1 MRYVFDSSALL
12 NIVRALGEDS
22 LKYIRGS
29 YISTLTLYEVGSALW
44 KEATLLN
51 RLSIEEALS
60 LLGAIKNMYRVL
72 RIVEPRD
79 ILLTLNLA
87 YRLKITY
94 YDSSYIITAYEMNA
108 DLVTDDEKLKKRVK
122 ENRNILL
129 ELLGKEIAIYSS
141 RDLIKS

>member
-1 MRYVFDSSALL
+1 
-12 NIVRALGEDS
+12 
-22 LKYIRGS
+22 
-29 YISTLTLYEVGSALW
+29 
-44 KEATLLN
+44 
-51 RLSIEEALS
+51 
-60 LLGAIKNMYRVL
+60 MYRVL